1 MQAPR
6 KRRMRS
12 GIWPY
17 LLLAPALIIML
28 SVVIVP
34 IINAISMS
42 FQSQSRPTWK
52 RAFMQPPISGLRGNA
67 KLTSVFG
74 TQITPKCTIP

>member
-1 MQAPR
+1 MQ
-6 KRRMRS
+6 KTVRRRRNS

-42 FQSQSRPTWK
+42 FQ
-52 RAFMQPPISGLRGNA
+52 N
-67 KLTSVFG
+67 
-74 TQITPKCTIP
+74 

>member
-1 MQAPR
+1 MQKTLKR
-6 KRRMRS
+6 KRTS

-34 IINAISMS
+34 IINAVSMS
-42 FQSQSRPTWK
+42 FQNYNLTKPNKMGW
-52 RAFMQPPISGLRGNA
+52 IGLGH
-67 KLTSVFG
+67 
-74 TQITPKCTIP
+74 